1 MRVGLTKNFKGKL
14 HDLMV
19 VNSNRFATFT
29 KIELEHQ
36 KCNVV
41 HLCRFYRFRKKLHQ
55 IVLTL
60 SRYVLSVP
68 SLVSI
73 KKEVAN
79 KNI

>member
-19 VNSNRFATFT
+19 VNRFATFT

-41 HLCRFYRFRKKLHQ
+41 HTCRFYRFKKKLHQ

-60 SRYVLSVP
+60 SRYALSVP

>member
-19 VNSNRFATFT
+19 VNSNR
-29 KIELEHQ
+29 
-36 KCNVV
+36 
-41 HLCRFYRFRKKLHQ
+41 
-55 IVLTL
+55 
-60 SRYVLSVP
+60 YVLSVP
-68 SLVSI
+68 SLMSI